1 MKPGLILDLDGVI
14 CDTAHFHYLAWSEL
28 ASEFGITLTE
38 THNEALKGV
47 SRTDSLLYI
56 LSINQVNLSEEAFQ
70 SALIRKNSRYLEFVQ
85 KMGPQDLLPGVA
97 YFFQE
102 AKSRKLPLAL
112 GSASKNAELVLEKVG
127 LSHAFHAIVDANT
140 VLKGKPDP
148 ETFLMASEL
157 LGIPPNQCWV
167 FEDSAAGIQAALTGN
182 MRAIGIGTPETLP
195 GAEKHIPNL
204 GAFQFDWLQ

>member
-157 LGIPPNQCWV
+157 LGIPPTQCWV

>member
-56 LSINQVNLSEEAFQ
+56 LSINQVTLSEEEFQ

-157 LGIPPNQCWV
+157 LGIPPTQCWV

>member
-56 LSINQVNLSEEAFQ
+56 LSINQVTLSEEEFQ
-70 SALIRKNSRYLEFVQ
+70 SALIRKNRRYLEFVEE
-85 KMGPQDLLPGVA
+85 MGPQDLLPGVA

-148 ETFLMASEL
+148 ETFLKAAEL
-157 LGIPPNQCWV
+157 LGIPPTQCWV
-167 FEDSAAGIQAALTGN
+167 FEDSAAGIQAALTGK